1 MGCYDETIEYV
12 YGYVRIMD
20 YVYDYEEKCILLRMS
35 IKVGCRREN
44 VVYIAL

>member
-1 MGCYDETIEYV
+1 VGCYVRTIEYL

-35 IKVGCRREN
+35 IKVECCREN
-44 VVYIAL
+44 VVYIAP